1 MEALELLDRI
11 QRGEDSKTQF
21 KQTINNVAQLAQ
33 EFVAFSNS
41 DGGLLFIG
49 VKKNGEVAGLSFD
62 EIEKINQ
69 HISNAASQHVKSPIA
84 PFTENIAVNEKTII
98 VVRISKGTNKPYYT
112 NEGIAYVKMGADK
125 RIAPPE
131 EILRLFQSS
140 GKIYADEMM
149 IDGTSANDVDINYY
163 KVIFNKRFERK
174 SITYDTSN
182 IDLKTSLQNQQ
193 LYKDGNLTLA
203 GLLVFCNN
211 RHNFRPQFSI
221 QCFAVNGKDLLGNN
235 FEDNEP
241 SFEGNLE
248 QVYFQALNFIDR
260 NIKKISSGPSFNS
273 ELKWQIPKE
282 VFEEVLVN
290 ALVHRDYFINT
301 TIKVFMFI
309 DRIEIISPGKLPNS
323 QTEETIV
330 NGVSIP
336 RNPVLQ
342 SLAQYVL
349 PYKGAGT
356 GLMRAISIYPD
367 IKLINE
373 QEKERFI
380 VIIKRQQTQV

>member
-1 MEALELLDRI
+1 MQAVELLNRI

-41 DGGLLFIG
+41 EGGILCIG
-49 VKKNGEVAGLSFD
+49 VAKNGQVSGLTFN

-84 PFTENIAVNEKTII
+84 PLTENIAVQGRTVI
-98 VVRISKGTNKPYYT
+98 VVHISKGSNKPYYT

-131 EILRLFQSS
+131 EILRLFQSA
-140 GKIYADEMM
+140 GKIYADEMVVN
-149 IDGTSANDVDINYY
+149 GTSSKDINLDYY
-163 KVIFNKRFERK
+163 KIIFNKRFERK
-174 SITYDTSN
+174 GITFDTSG
-182 IDLKTSLQNQQ
+182 ISVETSLQNQQ
-193 LYKDGNLTLA
+193 LYKEGNLTVA

-211 RHNFRPQFSI
+211 RHHFRPQFSM
-221 QCFAVNGKDLLGNN
+221 QCFAIQGTDLIGSPL
-235 FEDNEP
+235 EDNEP

-260 NIKKISSGPSFNS
+260 NIKKIPSGSSFNS
-273 ELKWQIPKE
+273 PLKWQIPKD

-290 ALVHRDYFINT
+290 ALVHRDYFIDT
-301 TIKVFMFI
+301 TIKVFMFT
-309 DRIEIISPGKLPNS
+309 DRVEIISPGKLPNS
-323 QTEETIV
+323 QTEATIV
-330 NGVSIP
+330 SGVSIP

-356 GLMRAISIYPD
+356 GLMRAVSLYPPIEFVND
-367 IKLINE
+367 
-373 QEKERFI
+373 QQKERFV
-380 VIIKRQQTQV
+380 VIIKRP